1 MGFPATQNWLHTQ
14 NEPRAASARLGKVL
28 GQQVP
33 VPRMGPGWG
42 WQLWIVIPV
51 PGKGS
56 GWQWQLWA
64 VTPVP
69 GKGSGWRWQIWAL
82 KAFMRAR
89 QGAAG
94 SQGTRGQSSCCHTGD
109 RQSFIRCDNDLKLD
123 LLAESCCIRAD
134 AVSTGRWQG

>member
-56 GWQWQLWA
+56 GW
-64 VTPVP
+64 
-69 GKGSGWRWQIWAL
+69 RWQIWAL

-94 SQGTRGQSSCCHTGD
+94 VTGHTGTK
-109 RQSFIRCDNDLKLD
+109 Q
-123 LLAESCCIRAD
+123 LLSHWGQA
-134 AVSTGRWQG
+134 QLYQM